1 MCCTAQSRVQM
12 YEAAEKAV
20 LRFFPSA
27 VTEAVVPPSATA
39 LAEAAAAL
47 AKQQSQASFAAAR
60 DELDK
65 FMASVAAIIDA
76 DADYIAT
83 AKVWLMSTIR
93 STFSVSDQYKSL
105 MAAQKHVMKRMVLQH
120 YEKWVTAGS
129 PDGVESSDA
138 PSVQVPGP
146 QAEGAP
152 SGVAD
157 SGQGS
162 AVQKNG
168 ES

>member
-1 MCCTAQSRVQM
+1 M

-76 DADYIAT
+76 DADYAT

-93 STFSVSDQYKSL
+93 STYSVSDQYKNL
-105 MAAQKHVMKRMVLQH
+105 MAAPKHTMKRMVLQH
-120 YEKWVTAGS
+120 FEKWVTAGS
-129 PDGVESSDA
+129 PAGVESSDA